1 MKIYILRH
9 EDRTQDATMFSPLT
23 EKGLENSIK
32 LIDDIEQI
40 DIDLIYSS
48 PFIRT
53 LQTVYPYSKKYG
65 KKINLEYSIAEFQS
79 SYLIPENSYQ
89 VRLPEYLA
97 KSFNYNPNYKSMFEP
112 ESFSYPENEHEVNKR
127 VKTFLNKLMTEY
139 LESRKNIL
147 IVTHQAICNSILK
160 IVTKDLDY
168 KHTFTSSYPKGGITK
183 IWNIDEWVYKPI
195 NYE

>member
-32 LIDDIEQI
+32 LIEDLEEIDFDII
-40 DIDLIYSS
+40 FSS

-53 LQTVYPYSKKYG
+53 LQTIYPYSKKHN
-65 KKINLEYSIAEFQS
+65 KRINIDYSLSEFQN

-97 KSFNYNPNYKSMFEP
+97 KSFNYNSNYKSIFEP
-112 ESFSYPENEHEVNKR
+112 ENFVYPENEHEVNKR
-127 VKTFLNKLMTEY
+127 VKTFLNKLMTEH
-139 LESRKNIL
+139 LESRKKIL
-147 IVTHQAICNSILK
+147 LVTHQAICNSILK
-160 IVTKDLDY
+160 IATKDMEE

-183 IWNIDEWVYKPI
+183 VWDIDEWVKKAY